1 MSHRNYSKKVRRH
14 PKQKNGKTQR
24 GGMKVLLAINL
35 HELYES
41 KAINALFRDDRE
53 GRDVSKFF
61 IKTEKTIQMPDGLEA
76 KLYDNGQLCF
86 NSKKVKHYPD
96 WMNETFQL
104 NGIVPSPEPEDCMK
118 TILSVIPTIDNEYKL
133 RTGRTDLL
141 CMVDKFA
148 IKHNMEMLK
157 PFIDQFVVKF
167 IKTYKHFI
175 ELTAQEVHTAKK
187 EQIAQAEESS
197 LSFLDDFNDTIS
209 AVQSQFISERRKNNL
224 MQLKAGAL
232 TAHDDMDMIG
242 FKNLMSEFIRK
253 LIELDYIMKYCLV
266 NDQAEFDACK
276 MVAENKGIVNATIDK
291 TPSILIHSAKLLVKQ
306 LKQQLKKS
314 QPQPQTQLVQPSQ
327 PPELP
332 QLSQADWMDQLFT
345 QSPPNSSPSPPKS
358 NQFDDLLPAGGGK
371 RTTRTHHSKQ
381 RRSRI

>member
-1 MSHRNYSKKVRRH
+1 
-14 PKQKNGKTQR
+14 
-24 GGMKVLLAINL
+24 
-35 HELYES
+35 
-41 KAINALFRDDRE
+41 
-53 GRDVSKFF
+53 
-61 IKTEKTIQMPDGLEA
+61 
-76 KLYDNGQLCF
+76 
-86 NSKKVKHYPD
+86 
-96 WMNETFQL
+96 MNETFQL

-291 TPSILIHSAKLLVKQ
+291 TPSMLIHSAKLLVKQ